1 MKVKSSVLLLLLLGM
16 SSVLAA
22 QQGGAVGEPLS
33 IPTTSLPKAYLRTPY
48 HVQVEA
54 KGGILPLKW
63 TISKGAL
70 PPGLTL
76 TDDGLLTGAPTEVG
90 EYRFTVTVSDG
101 GKPGQQ
107 RNQELMLQVVA
118 PLLVEWSRY
127 PKITGQR
134 VEGAIKVSN
143 RTGLDFDFTVIML
156 AVNEIGRATAVG
168 YQHFTLKKDTADF
181 DIPFGENLPRGTYD
195 LNVDAVAEV
204 PATNTI
210 YRARLVPREK
220 LVVQQGP

>member
-1 MKVKSSVLLLLLLGM
+1 MKFKLSIVLPLLLLM
-16 SSVLAA
+16 APALAA
-22 QQGGAVGEPLS
+22 QQSAAIGEPLTVQ
-33 IPTTSLPKAYLRTPY
+33 TTSLPKAFLRTPY
-48 HVQVEA
+48 LVGLKA

-63 TISKGAL
+63 TIASGSL
-70 PPGLTL
+70 PPGLVL
-76 TDDGLLTGAPTEVG
+76 SDDGLLTGAPTEVG
-90 EYRFTVTVSDG
+90 EYRFAVTVSDG

-127 PKITGQR
+127 PKINGHR
-134 VEGAIKVSN
+134 LEGAIKVSN

-168 YQHFTLKKDTADF
+168 YQHFTLKMDTADF
-181 DIPFGENLPRGTYD
+181 EIPFGENLPRGTYD

-210 YRARLVPREK
+210 YRARLVPKEK
-220 LVVQQGP
+220 LIVQQGP

>member
-1 MKVKSSVLLLLLLGM
+1 MKFKSSIVLLLILLM
-16 SSVLAA
+16 TSALAA
-22 QQGGAVGEPLS
+22 QQGAAIGEPLT
-33 IPTTSLPKAYLRTPY
+33 IQTTSLPKAFLRTPY
-48 HVQVEA
+48 HVQLEA

-63 TISKGAL
+63 TISNGAL

-76 TDDGLLTGAPTEVG
+76 SDDGLLAGAPTEVG
-90 EYRFTVTVSDG
+90 EYRFAVMVSDS

-107 RNQELMLQVVA
+107 RSQQLMLQVVA

-127 PKITGQR
+127 PKISGQR

-143 RTGLDFDFTVIML
+143 RTGLDFDFTTIML

-168 YQHFTLKKDTADF
+168 YQHFTLKKETADF
-181 DIPFGENLPRGTYD
+181 EIPFGENLPRGTYD

>member
-1 MKVKSSVLLLLLLGM
+1 MKLKSLVLLWLLLGI

-22 QQGGAVGEPLS
+22 QQGAATGEPLL
-33 IPTTSLPKAYLRTPY
+33 IQTTSLPKAYLRTPY

-90 EYRFTVTVSDG
+90 EYRFTVTVSDS

-134 VEGAIKVSN
+134 VDGAIKVSN
-143 RTGLDFDFTVIML
+143 RTGLDCDFTVLML
-156 AVNEIGRATAVG
+156 AVTESGRATAVG
-168 YQHFTLKKDTADF
+168 YQHFTLKRDTADF
-181 DIPFGENLPRGTYD
+181 EIPFGENLPRGTYD

-210 YRARLVPREK
+210 YRARLVPKEK

>member
-1 MKVKSSVLLLLLLGM
+1 MKLKSSVLLWLLLGI

-22 QQGGAVGEPLS
+22 QQGAATGEPLL
-33 IPTTSLPKAYLRTPY
+33 IQTTSLPKAYLRTPY
-48 HVQVEA
+48 HFQVEA

-90 EYRFTVTVSDG
+90 EYRFTVTVSDS

-134 VEGAIKVSN
+134 VEGAIN
-143 RTGLDFDFTVIML
+143 
-156 AVNEIGRATAVG
+156 
-168 YQHFTLKKDTADF
+168 
-181 DIPFGENLPRGTYD
+181 GE
-195 LNVDAVAEV
+195 
-204 PATNTI
+204 
-210 YRARLVPREK
+210 
-220 LVVQQGP
+220 